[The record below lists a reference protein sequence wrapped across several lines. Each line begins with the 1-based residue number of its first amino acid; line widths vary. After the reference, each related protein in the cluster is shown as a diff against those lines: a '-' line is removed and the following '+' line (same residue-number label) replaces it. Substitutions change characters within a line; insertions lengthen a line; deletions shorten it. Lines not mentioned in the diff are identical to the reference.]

1 MNLTEIASSDRR
13 NFRLQFIHLAP
24 LSPIGLLFFIDASR
38 RDPEI
43 IMKSLEELVYA
54 LTYARS
60 RECRVRYLGIVLNKQ
75 DLLFGGD
82 DRWREGLEV
91 VKGMVCD
98 TMKKLLSQQQEK
110 QDPPELVA
118 PLRWEVFDHGVSMK
132 TGTGVERILRG
143 LELGY
148 R

>member
-1 MNLTEIASSDRR
+1 MNFIEIARSDRR
-13 NFRLQFIHLAP
+13 NFRLQFMHLAP
-24 LSPIGLLFFIDASR
+24 LSPIGLLFFIDTSR
-38 RDPEI
+38 RDPE

-54 LTYARS
+54 LMYARS

-75 DLLFGGD
+75 DLLLGGD
-82 DRWREGLEV
+82 DRWRGGLEV

-98 TMKKLLSQQQEK
+98 TMKELLSQQQEK
-110 QDPPELVA
+110 QEALELVA

>member
-1 MNLTEIASSDRR
+1 MNFIEIARSDRR
-13 NFRLQFIHLAP
+13 NFRLQFMHLAP
-24 LSPIGLLFFIDASR
+24 LSPIGLLFFIDTSR
-38 RDPEI
+38 RDPE

-54 LTYARS
+54 LMYARS

-75 DLLFGGD
+75 DLLLGGD
-82 DRWREGLEV
+82 DRWRGGLEV
-91 VKGMVCD
+91 VKRMVCD
-98 TMKKLLSQQQEK
+98 TMKELLSQQQEK
-110 QDPPELVA
+110 QEALELVA